1 LHSKK
6 IEIQNIIK
14 YDVVSPP
21 IPYLTRLSNITK
33 KMSSIPDSWIPEQYL
48 DDITSEVMTD
58 PVIDPTTGQTY
69 DRKNIERW
77 IREKGISPGSRQP
90 LTIAQ
95 LKPNVKLAEGLASMM
110 ARFAA
115 GYTGP
120 GASIAPVA
128 TAVSSAATSNSSS
141 NSSSSST
148 KPFEDAP
155 VQAEAQT
162 YSIDGQ
168 QYLTITCSAPIDGV
182 VQLTDYYLL
191 LDISGSMNNSTRIE
205 IEGKKYDISRWYLVQ
220 HCVRVLTALLQ
231 GRGRICLIIYNSSAK
246 VLQPL
251 TSVTKASVD
260 QVTHALQAITP
271 TSGTNI
277 FAAIQLVTQ
286 QIAEQPATNRSVVLL
301 LTDGI
306 PTPDYTPLGL
316 VKTIRSTIKPTIPF
330 TLHSMGFGN
339 DLDTGLLQ
347 DIAIWGGGRFLHAPS
362 KEMVGTVIMNF
373 ATSELA
379 TASRSHPI
387 TYSSVTEPITIPTGL
402 IVFGQPRII
411 TIPVPSADILVGF
424 YLSEVPLVKAEPSP
438 YLLTRQLLL
447 NVLQKVLQEHRV
459 AKQRRRTAEGL
470 MEYLSNLADRIGHF
484 DDEKVK
490 AMLEDIRGELTT
502 ATQYMDSWGEPYIAA
517 YMDGIRNSVPFN
529 FKDKGLLIYVGP
541 MMERLLEEANSIFMS
556 VDPLPL
562 PAPFEERMLS
572 PEMPAGPPPTSR
584 GYSQALYD
592 AGGSCFVAGTPVT
605 VHVGNQ
611 TIIKPIQ
618 DVRRGD
624 LVASSFGPAR
634 VAYSIRFGTFA
645 PLTSVTKLTDHLTVT
660 PYHPVRFQNGGWKNP
675 IGLGVTTHEA
685 IPAVYNLILEEHHN
699 ILIDGIV
706 CVTLAHGLQ
715 EEGVAHPFFGTK
727 SCLDALARC
736 PGFNDGHPIFQN
748 CVAVKGLNNLVI
760 DWEDRV

>member
-1 LHSKK
+1 MTW
-6 IEIQNIIK
+6 
-14 YDVVSPP
+14 YPPP

-48 DDITSEVMTD
+48 DDITSELMTD

-90 LTIAQ
+90 LTVAQ

-120 GASIAPVA
+120 GASIAPAA
-128 TAVSSAATSNSSS
+128 TATASS
-141 NSSSSST
+141 NSSSSSNT
-148 KPFEDAP
+148 SAKSFENAP

-168 QYLTITCSAPIDGV
+168 QYLTVTCSAPINGV
-182 VQLTDYYLL
+182 VQPTDYYLL

-251 TSVTKASVD
+251 THVTAASVD
-260 QVTHALQAITP
+260 QVTQALQVIIP

-277 FAAIQLVTQ
+277 FAAIQLATQ
-286 QIAEQPATNRSVVLL
+286 QIALQPATNRSVVLL

-316 VKTIRSTIKPTIPF
+316 VKTIRSTIKPAIPF

-347 DIAIWGGGRFLHAPS
+347 DIAVWGGGRFLHAPS

-373 ATSELA
+373 ATSELTA
-379 TASRSHPI
+379 ASRSQTI
-387 TYSSVTEPITIPTGL
+387 TYSSITEPISVSTGTIG
-402 IVFGQPRII
+402 FGQPRII
-411 TIPVPSADILVGF
+411 TVPVPSADAIVSLG
-424 YLSEVPLVKAEPSP
+424 STTVPVSKGTCPP
-438 YLLTRQLLL
+438 FLLICHLLQ
-447 NVLQKVLQEHRV
+447 NTLQKILQEHRV
-459 AKQRRRTAEGL
+459 AKQRGRMADGL
-470 MEYLSNLADRIGHF
+470 TGHLSDLADRIGHF
-484 DDEKVK
+484 EDEKVK

-502 ATQYMDSWGEPYIAA
+502 AMQYMDTWGEPYVAA

-541 MMERLLEEANSIFMS
+541 MMERLLEEANGIFMS
-556 VDPLPL
+556 VEPLPL
-562 PAPFEERMLS
+562 PAPLEERMLA
-572 PEMPAGPPPTSR
+572 PDAPTGPPPTSR
-584 GYSQALYD
+584 GLSQAVYD

-624 LVASSFGPAR
+624 LVVTSFGPAR

-685 IPAVYNLILEEHHN
+685 IPAVHNLVLEEYHN
-699 ILIDGIV
+699 ILVDGIA

-715 EEGVAHPFFGTK
+715 EEGVAHPFFGTNR
-727 SCLDALARC
+727 CLDALARC

-760 DWEDRV
+760 DWEERL